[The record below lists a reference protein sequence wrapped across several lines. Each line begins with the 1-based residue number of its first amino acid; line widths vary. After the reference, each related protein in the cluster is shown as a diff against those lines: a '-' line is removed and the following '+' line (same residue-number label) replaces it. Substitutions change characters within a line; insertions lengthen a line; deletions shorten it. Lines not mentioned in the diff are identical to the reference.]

1 MWDFETKIVT
11 PVKAYYFKGMK
22 KLLLLSLVLFLS
34 ACSSDG
40 DNPLDDDF
48 EPARPVEELYNEAAS
63 ELDTKNYQR
72 AYELFN
78 EVERQHPY
86 SQWATRAQLMAAYA
100 AYENEDYIESILA
113 VDRFVRLHPG
123 NADIDYAL
131 YLKSLNYYE
140 QISDVG
146 RDQEMTRLAKENL
159 EGLLRAYPNSKYARD
174 AKLKLDLTLDHLAG
188 KEMQIGRYYLV
199 RNQYSAAIKRF
210 TNVVQNY
217 QTTTHVPEAL
227 HRLVESYLSLG
238 IREEAVRVAAVLGY
252 NYPGSEW
259 YKDSYALLDDA
270 ERQRLLDDRGF
281 IDKTMESLFRPG

>member
-1 MWDFETKIVT
+1 MLI
-11 PVKAYYFKGMK
+11 KAYYLRSMK
-22 KLLLLSLVLFLS
+22 KFLLLTFVLFLS
-34 ACSSDG
+34 ACSSND
-40 DNPLDDDF
+40 DNPLDDNF
-48 EPARPVEELYNEAAS
+48 EPARPVEELYNEAAT
-63 ELDTKNYQR
+63 ELDSGNYGR

-86 SQWATRAQLMAAYA
+86 SQWSTRAQLMAAYA
-100 AYENEDYIESILA
+100 AYEDENYIESILA
-113 VDRFVRLHPG
+113 IDRFVRLHPG

-131 YLKSLNYYE
+131 YLKALNYYE

-146 RDQEMTRLAKENL
+146 RDQEMTQLAKENL

-210 TNVVQNY
+210 LVVVENY
-217 QTTTHVPEAL
+217 QTTTHTPEAL

-238 IREEAVRVAAVLGY
+238 IREEAVRIAAILGY

-259 YKDSYALLDDA
+259 YEDSYALLDDS

-281 IDKTMESLFRPG
+281 IDKTIESLFRPG